1 MKMYG
6 SIRLLG
12 LFLIAVL
19 ALTTAVFGGG
29 QKPTTTAAEAVTLEF
44 WMPGQEPTI
53 RSTYG
58 KLIERY
64 EAENPN
70 IKINYTQTPWQEWF
84 TKLSTAI
91 AGNLVPDISG
101 AGFGQFGMLCTQG
114 IFAEIPGGA
123 KYDLDDVQEWSKK
136 TASYKGKQYSVYY
149 PETRPLVY
157 RIDFF
162 KEAGLD
168 PKKPPV
174 TWDELVDY
182 AKKLTKRT
190 GGKVSRAG
198 LDIPYVQGGEQ
209 ILLVF
214 YAQRKKGAHL
224 WEEGGKPTFH
234 TPEGIETLQYLI
246 DFRLKHDVVVPSDA
260 HALMG
265 TAFEQGAAAM
275 GFTKSQGLPALLKAQ
290 PGNVGFAKPTKYED
304 NKALTLGTFI
314 GVYEKAKNKE
324 QAFDFQAFL
333 YSKESMWEIYKG
345 ILFLPS
351 RDSIMERFEK
361 DQPYND
367 VLAFC
372 IKNSINYNINPHFG
386 EARTTVQK
394 EVAEAFYGNKTADK
408 ALKDA
413 SDHLSALLKQ

>member
-1 MKMYG
+1 MTQAKRIG
-6 SIRLLG
+6 TLAF
-12 LFLIAVL
+12 FLIFAFMLPGFLL
-19 ALTTAVFGGG
+19 AGG
-29 QKPTTTAAEAVTLEF
+29 QGEKAEAITLEF

-58 KLIERY
+58 TLIEQY
-64 EAENPN
+64 INEHPN

-84 TKLSTAI
+84 AKLATAI

-101 AGFGQFGMLCTQG
+101 AGFGQFGMLCTQD
-114 IFAEIPGGA
+114 IFAEIP
-123 KYDLDDVQEWSKK
+123 YDLGDVQDWSIK
-136 TASYKGKQYSVYY
+136 TSSYKGKQYSVYY
-149 PETRPLVY
+149 PETRPLAY

-162 KEAGLD
+162 KAAGLD
-168 PKKPPV
+168 PNKPPT

-182 AKKLTKRT
+182 AKKLTKRQ

-198 LDIPYVQGGEQ
+198 LDITYIQGGEQ

-224 WEEGGKPTFH
+224 WEEGGKPTFY
-234 TPEGIETLQYLI
+234 TPEGIETLQWLV
-246 DFRLKHDVVVPSDA
+246 DLKVKHDVLVPSDA

-275 GFTKSQGLPALLKAQ
+275 GFPKSQGLPALLKAQ
-290 PGNVGFAKPTKYED
+290 PGNVGFAKPTMYED
-304 NKALTLGTFI
+304 NAALTLGTFI
-314 GVYEKAKNKE
+314 GVYKNARQQKE
-324 QAFDFQAFL
+324 AFDFQEYL
-333 YSKESMWEIYKG
+333 YSPDSMWAIYKG

-351 RDSIMERFEK
+351 RDSLEQKFVA
-361 DQPYND
+361 DQPFNE

-372 IKNSINYNINPHFG
+372 LKKSVNYNINPHFG
-386 EARTTVQK
+386 EARTTVQ
-394 EVAEAFYGNKTADK
+394 EQIAEAFYGNKTPEQ

-413 SDHLSALLKQ
+413 HDHLMGLLE